1 MSKLKNLWS
10 IILAGL
16 TCFLTFAVFIFFL
29 FQNSNFQKEAKAS
42 SYNDQMVIAAVNQ
55 ERIKFDLPPLIVN
68 EKLSKAAQNKALDMN
83 KNNYFSH
90 VSPVDGK
97 KWSNFIKESGYN
109 YKIAGENLANG
120 FDDVPSMVRS
130 WMKSPSHRENIL
142 NPNVSETGVGVVFGK
157 LNNYPTIFVAQSFG
171 EPNEEKERK
180 PEKVENKSET
190 IGKPGENPDKK

>member
-10 IILAGL
+10 IILAGI

-29 FQNSNFQKEAKAS
+29 FQNSNLQKEAKAS

-55 ERIKFDLPPLIVN
+55 EFKNDYRFMSTEIIN
-68 EKLSKAAQNKALDMN
+68 EKLNKAAQNKALDMN

-97 KWSNFIKESGYN
+97 KWSHFIKETGYN
-109 YKIAGENLANG
+109 YKVAGENLANG
-120 FDDVPSMVRS
+120 FDDVPTMVRS

-157 LNNYPTIFVAQSFG
+157 LNDYPTIFVAQTFG
-171 EPNEEKERK
+171 EQL
-180 PEKVENKSET
+180 ET
-190 IGKPGENPDKK
+190 TEIKAKN